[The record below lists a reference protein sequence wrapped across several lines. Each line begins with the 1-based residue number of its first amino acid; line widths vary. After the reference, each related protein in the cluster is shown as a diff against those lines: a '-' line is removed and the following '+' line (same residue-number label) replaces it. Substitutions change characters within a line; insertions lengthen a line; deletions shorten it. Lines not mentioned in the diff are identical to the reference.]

1 MVGTGRGVGTV
12 RPIVYSNDGKDGA
25 LVIVAGS
32 GKVVDSEGRD
42 RWNAR
47 GSFLHDRRSRCS
59 RCHPNF
65 FLLHNHFVRI
75 RYRARIFSADSWSNW
90 ACESRNMAIETPRSD
105 EGGPP

>member
-47 GSFLHDRRSRCS
+47 GSFLHDRRSRFS

-65 FLLHNHFVRI
+65 FTAQPFCSYPLPFPN
-75 RYRARIFSADSWSNW
+75 FSADSWSNW